1 MALAIFQRHDDHA
14 MTEPLPLP
22 ASPTDSGTSA
32 PARSRGWRRF
42 LDVYYALHRWAESG
56 WSRSA
61 VAGWAVLQGSIVPG
75 PSDALLIPLGL
86 ADPRRAY
93 SLALWA
99 TIGSVIGAH
108 LAYLLGAHA
117 FDSLA
122 EPLFAWLGFSEAR
135 FESSRALFERRGWM
149 LVALSATSPLSTK
162 VICTAAG
169 AFGVPLPEFTL
180 AISVGRGVRF
190 FAIATV
196 LRFAGPWVQAWLERK
211 ARKTGAAAEP
221 RLPSQE

>member
-1 MALAIFQRHDDHA
+1 

-22 ASPTDSGTSA
+22 ASPADSGTSSPPRA
-32 PARSRGWRRF
+32 RGWRRF

-61 VAGWAVLQGSIVPG
+61 VAGWGVLQGSVIPG

-86 ADPRRAY
+86 ADAKRAF

-117 FDSLA
+117 FDSFA
-122 EPLFAWLGFSEAR
+122 EPLLAWFGIGEAKLA
-135 FESSRALFERRGWM
+135 SSRALFERRGWM

-162 VICTAAG
+162 MICTAAG
-169 AFGVPLPEFTL
+169 AFGVPFPEFTI
-180 AISVGRGVRF
+180 AITVGRGVRF

-196 LRFAGPWVQAWLERK
+196 LRFAGPWVQRWLETK
-211 ARKTGAAAEP
+211 AGRAGPAGSRAA
-221 RLPSQE
+221 SQ

>member
-1 MALAIFQRHDDHA
+1 
-14 MTEPLPLP
+14 MTKRLPHP
-22 ASPTDSGTSA
+22 TPPIDSSTTSPQ
-32 PARSRGWRRF
+32 PVRGWRRF

-61 VAGWAVLQGSIVPG
+61 VAGWGVLQGSVVPG

-86 ADPRRAY
+86 ADAKRVF

-117 FDSLA
+117 FDSFA

-135 FESSRALFERRGWM
+135 LASSRALFERRGWM

-180 AISVGRGVRF
+180 AITVGRGVRF

-196 LRFAGPWVQAWLERK
+196 LRFAGPWVQRWLESK
-211 ARKTGAAAEP
+211 AGRPPATASRVA
-221 RLPSQE
+221 SQEFP